1 MEKQQMTIE
10 VNAIINDTENN
21 KQYRILYIMSKENL
35 VLIEMN
41 TTKFNVFIASM
52 NELIR
57 NLDTRY
63 IISQAEDRIIEESTL
78 TEKQKKKYQ
87 NLKSYM
93 NEINRLFGPTYLD
106 LIGHQKKN
114 EFEQLYKNF
123 GFSKTKAWRI
133 IRTILQNGFDYSS
146 ILNKKKKRTKKSYV
160 KAGRKGF
167 VDKGVPITP
176 DIEKIFEKGLEQYKK
191 NRNTSFQL
199 IYDRLCYEYFS
210 KVEDGVF
217 KVLPQNERPTYR
229 QFYYYGSKRLNK
241 KEMEEIKTSRAE
253 FRNNSRLLLNSSAYN
268 VQGPGDMLEM
278 DALEMDVEIV
288 SETNRNKVIGRPILY
303 ALIDVYSRA
312 IVAISVSFE
321 NNSVLGMTNCLMN
334 LGEDKTEFCQRYGI
348 SDIDITKWPSNFIP
362 NRIRVDR
369 GSDFVS
375 KEAERIF
382 NELNITREI
391 VTGATGSMKGIIE
404 QLWHQIHSAQ
414 NSSLQNAG
422 LIEKRYDST
431 HKKKA
436 CLTIREITQMVI
448 VHVLAYNEL
457 ELKNFKPTKNMVK
470 EKIEFAPVSL
480 WNYGI
485 NEYGAPRPIL
495 NKAQYAYSLMKK
507 PVARI
512 SRKGVCIDGLYYANN
527 DEYLLEAM
535 IHAGNRSEPFDCRY
549 DERNITNL
557 YYMNPVTNVLTSASL
572 IEDIREQSD
581 FINNTRQE
589 RLDFLE
595 NEKLLREENNQKQQ
609 TVRSSRVSVFDN
621 MVKNA
626 KKQNKDKELDTKNMI
641 ENRKKERD
649 LNRSNNDIES
659 RLLKD
664 VKKEEKQPYDPI
676 KALMEA
682 QLALEEEEDKKYG
695 IVYEED

>member
-1 MEKQQMTIE
+1 MENKQMTIE
-10 VNAIINDTENN
+10 VNGIISDIKKN
-21 KQYRILYIMSKENL
+21 KRYRILYIMSKDNL
-35 VLIEMN
+35 VLIEMD
-41 TTKFNVFIASM
+41 TTKFNVFVSSM

-57 NLDTRY
+57 GMGSRY
-63 IISQAEDRIIEESTL
+63 ILSKGISKIVEESNL
-78 TEKQKKKYQ
+78 SDNQLENYKRKKSFVDDIQKIY
-87 NLKSYM
+87 
-93 NEINRLFGPTYLD
+93 GPTYLE
-106 LIGHQKKN
+106 LVGHSSKKELN
-114 EFEQLYKNF
+114 DLYKKYNM
-123 GFSKTKAWRI
+123 SKSHAWKLIRI
-133 IRTILQNGFDYSS
+133 ILQNGFDYS
-146 ILNKKKKRTKKSYV
+146 ILVHTRKNVELNYKYKT
-160 KAGRKGF
+160 GRKSAIE
-167 VDKGVPITP
+167 KGIPITQ
-176 DIEKIFEKGLEQYKK
+176 DIEKIFKKGLEQYKN

-217 KVLPQNERPTYR
+217 KVLSQDERPTYR
-229 QFYYYGSKRLNK
+229 QFYYYCSKHLNK

-253 FRNNSRLLLNSSAYN
+253 FRNNSRLLLNSSTYN

-321 NNSVLGMTNCLMN
+321 NNSVFGMTNCLMN

-470 EKIEFAPVSL
+470 EKIEFTPASL

-507 PVARI
+507 PAARI

-572 IEDIREQSD
+572 IEDIRGQSD

-609 TVRSSRVSVFDN
+609 TIRSSRVSVFDN

-659 RLLKD
+659 RLLND
-664 VKKEEKQPYDPI
+664 TKKEENQPYDPI

-695 IVYEED
+695 IVYEEE

>member
-1 MEKQQMTIE
+1 MEKEKMTIE

-63 IISQAEDRIIEESTL
+63 IISQAEDRIVEESTL

-123 GFSKTKAWRI
+123 GFSKIKAWRI

-229 QFYYYGSKRLNK
+229 QFYYYCSKRLNK

-253 FRNNSRLLLNSSAYN
+253 FRNNSRLLLNSSTYN

-348 SDIDITKWPSNFIP
+348 SDIDIIKWPSNFIP

-448 VHVLAYNEL
+448 VHLLAYNEL

-470 EKIEFAPVSL
+470 EK
-480 WNYGI
+480 N
-485 NEYGAPRPIL
+485 
-495 NKAQYAYSLMKK
+495 
-507 PVARI
+507 
-512 SRKGVCIDGLYYANN
+512 
-527 DEYLLEAM
+527 
-535 IHAGNRSEPFDCRY
+535 
-549 DERNITNL
+549 
-557 YYMNPVTNVLTSASL
+557 
-572 IEDIREQSD
+572 
-581 FINNTRQE
+581 
-589 RLDFLE
+589 
-595 NEKLLREENNQKQQ
+595 
-609 TVRSSRVSVFDN
+609 
-621 MVKNA
+621 
-626 KKQNKDKELDTKNMI
+626 
-641 ENRKKERD
+641 
-649 LNRSNNDIES
+649 
-659 RLLKD
+659 
-664 VKKEEKQPYDPI
+664 
-676 KALMEA
+676 
-682 QLALEEEEDKKYG
+682 
-695 IVYEED
+695 

>member
-10 VNAIINDTENN
+10 VNAIINDTEKN
-21 KQYRILYIMSKENL
+21 KRYRILYIMSKDNL
-35 VLIEMN
+35 VLIEMD
-41 TTKFNVFIASM
+41 TTKFNVFMASM

-57 NLDTRY
+57 GLNTRY
-63 IISQAEDRIIEESTL
+63 LLSKDENKIVDESIL
-78 TEKQKKKYQ
+78 TEKQKNRYKC
-87 NLKSYM
+87 LKSYM
-93 NEINRLFGPTYLD
+93 NEINNLFGPTYLD

-114 EFEQLYKNF
+114 ELEQLYKNF
-123 GFSKTKAWRI
+123 GFSKSKAWRI

-146 ILNKKKKRTKKSYV
+146 MLNKKKRTKKSYT
-160 KAGRKGF
+160 KAGRKSI
-167 VDKGVPITP
+167 VDKGIPITA
-176 DIEKIFEKGLEQYKK
+176 DVEQIFEKGLAQYKK

-199 IYDRLCYEYFS
+199 IYDRLCYEYYS
-210 KVEDGVF
+210 KLENGVF
-217 KVLPQNERPTYR
+217 EVLPQNERPTYR
-229 QFYYYGSKRLNK
+229 QFYYYCSKQLSK
-241 KEMEEIKTSRAE
+241 KEMEEIKTSKAE
-253 FRNNSRLLLNSSAYN
+253 FRNNSRLLLNSSTYN

-303 ALIDVYSRA
+303 ALIDVYSRV

-334 LGEDKTEFCQRYGI
+334 LGEDKEEFCKRYGI
-348 SDIDITKWPSNFIP
+348 SDIDVTKWPSNFIP

-369 GSDFVS
+369 GGDFIS

-422 LIEKRYDST
+422 LIEKRYDSS

-457 ELKNFKPTKNMVK
+457 ELRNFKPTKKMVA
-470 EKIEFAPVSL
+470 ERIEFTPVSL
-480 WNYGI
+480 WNFGV
-485 NEYGAPRPIL
+485 NEFGAPRPIL

-507 PVARI
+507 TVAKI
-512 SRKGVCIDGLYYANN
+512 SRKGVCIDGLYYAND
-527 DEYLLEAM
+527 DEYLLAAM

-549 DERNITNL
+549 DERNITNI
-557 YYMNPVTNVLTSASL
+557 YYMNPKTNVLTSASL
-572 IEDIREQSD
+572 IEDIRGQSD
-581 FINNTRQE
+581 FINSTRQE

-595 NEKLLREENNQKQQ
+595 NERLLREENNQKQQ
-609 TVRSSRVSVFDN
+609 TIRSSRVAVFDN
-621 MVKNA
+621 MVKTA
-626 KKQNKDKELDTKNMI
+626 KKQNNKELDTKNMI

-649 LNRSNNDIES
+649 LNRSENAIES

-664 VKKEEKQPYDPI
+664 TKKKDNQPYDPI

-695 IVYEED
+695 IVYED

>member
-1 MEKQQMTIE
+1 MENKQMTIE
-10 VNAIINDTENN
+10 VNGIISDIKKN
-21 KQYRILYIMSKENL
+21 KRYRILYIMSKDNL
-35 VLIEMN
+35 VLIEMD
-41 TTKFNVFIASM
+41 TTKFNVFVSSM

-57 NLDTRY
+57 GMGSRY
-63 IISQAEDRIIEESTL
+63 ILSKGISKIVEESNL
-78 TEKQKKKYQ
+78 SDNQLENYKRKKSFVDDIQKIY
-87 NLKSYM
+87 
-93 NEINRLFGPTYLD
+93 GPTYLE
-106 LIGHQKKN
+106 LVGHSSKKELN
-114 EFEQLYKNF
+114 DLYKKYNM
-123 GFSKTKAWRI
+123 SKSHAWKLIRI
-133 IRTILQNGFDYSS
+133 ILQNGFDYS
-146 ILNKKKKRTKKSYV
+146 ILVHTRKNVELNYKYKT
-160 KAGRKGF
+160 GRKSAIE
-167 VDKGVPITP
+167 KGIPITQ
-176 DIEKIFEKGLEQYKK
+176 DIEKIFKKGLEQYKN

-217 KVLPQNERPTYR
+217 KVLSQDERPTYR
-229 QFYYYGSKRLNK
+229 QFYYYCSKHLNK

-253 FRNNSRLLLNSSAYN
+253 FRNNSRLLLNSSTYN

-470 EKIEFAPVSL
+470 EKIEFTPASL

-507 PVARI
+507 PAARI

-572 IEDIREQSD
+572 IEDIRGQSD

-609 TVRSSRVSVFDN
+609 TIRSSRVSVFDN

-659 RLLKD
+659 RLLND
-664 VKKEEKQPYDPI
+664 TKKEENQPYDPI

-695 IVYEED
+695 IVYEEE

>member
-10 VNAIINDTENN
+10 VNAIINDTEKN
-21 KQYRILYIMSKENL
+21 KRYRILYIMSKDNL
-35 VLIEMN
+35 VLIEMD
-41 TTKFNVFIASM
+41 TTKFNVFMASM

-57 NLDTRY
+57 GLGSRY
-63 IISQAEDRIIEESTL
+63 ILSKGFCKIVEESSL
-78 TEKQKKKYQ
+78 SDKQLQNYNRKKNFVNDIQKIY
-87 NLKSYM
+87 
-93 NEINRLFGPTYLD
+93 GPTYLD
-106 LIGHQKKN
+106 LVGHNSKKAFN
-114 EFEQLYKNF
+114 SLYKKYEM
-123 GFSKTKAWRI
+123 SKSYAWKI
-133 IRTILQNGFDYSS
+133 IRIILQNGFDYSVLVYS
-146 ILNKKKKRTKKSYV
+146 RKDIELSY
-160 KAGRKGF
+160 KFKTGRKAL
-167 VDKGVPITP
+167 VEKGVPITP
-176 DIEKIFEKGLEQYKK
+176 DIEKIFAKGLDQYKK

-199 IYDRLCYEYFS
+199 VYDRLCYEYFS
-210 KVEDGVF
+210 KVENGSF
-217 KVLPQNERPTYR
+217 EVLPQNERPTYR
-229 QFYYYGSKRLNK
+229 QFYYYCSKQLSK
-241 KEMEEIKTSRAE
+241 KEMEEIKTSKAE
-253 FRNNSRLLLNSSAYN
+253 FRNNSRLLLNSSTYN

-303 ALIDVYSRA
+303 ALIDVYSRV

-334 LGEDKTEFCQRYGI
+334 LGEDKEEFCKRYGI
-348 SDIDITKWPSNFIP
+348 SDIDVTKWPSNFIP

-369 GSDFVS
+369 GSDFIS

-422 LIEKRYDST
+422 LIEKRYDSS

-457 ELKNFKPTKNMVK
+457 ELQNFQPTKRMVA
-470 EKIEFAPVSL
+470 ERIEFTPVSL
-480 WNYGI
+480 WNFGI
-485 NEYGAPRPIL
+485 NEFGAPRPIL

-507 PVARI
+507 PVAKI
-512 SRKGVCIDGLYYANN
+512 SRKGVCIDGLYYAND
-527 DEYLLEAM
+527 DEYLLAAM

-549 DERNITNL
+549 DERNITNI
-557 YYMNPVTNVLTSASL
+557 YYMNPKTNVLTSVSL
-572 IEDIREQSD
+572 IEDIRGQSD
-581 FINNTRQE
+581 FINSTRQE

-595 NEKLLREENNQKQQ
+595 NERLLREENNQKQQ
-609 TVRSSRVSVFDN
+609 TIRSSRVAVFDN
-621 MVKNA
+621 MVKTA
-626 KKQNKDKELDTKNMI
+626 KKQNNKELDTKNMI

-649 LNRSNNDIES
+649 LNRSENAIES

-664 VKKEEKQPYDPI
+664 TKKKDNQPYDTI

-695 IVYEED
+695 IVYED

>member
-10 VNAIINDTENN
+10 VNAIINDTEKN
-21 KQYRILYIMSKENL
+21 KQYRILYIMSKDNL
-35 VLIEMN
+35 VLIEMD
-41 TTKFNVFIASM
+41 TTKFNGFIASM
-52 NELIR
+52 NTLIHGLGTKYVITKSE
-57 NLDTRY
+57 NKVVD
-63 IISQAEDRIIEESTL
+63 ESKL
-78 TEKQKKKYQ
+78 TQKQKEKY
-87 NLKSYM
+87 LKRKNFVDKV
-93 NEINRLFGPTYLD
+93 NELYGPTFLD
-106 LIGHQKKN
+106 LIGHTKKDDLIK
-114 EFEQLYKNF
+114 LYESY
-123 GFSKTKAWRI
+123 GYSRTYAWILIKR
-133 IRTILQNGFDYSS
+133 ILQNGYDYT
-146 ILNKKKKRTKKSYV
+146 ILLNKKGYTNKPSTQKV
-160 KAGRKGF
+160 GRKSI
-167 VDKGVPITP
+167 VDKGIPITP
-176 DIEKIFEKGLEQYKK
+176 DIENIFEKGLEQYKK

-199 IYDRLCYEYFS
+199 VYDRLCYEYFS
-210 KVEDGVF
+210 KVEDGTF
-217 KVLPQNERPTYR
+217 QVLPQNERPTYR
-229 QFYYYGSKRLNK
+229 QFYYYCSKHLSK
-241 KEMEEIKTSRAE
+241 KDMEEIKTSKAE
-253 FRNNSRLLLNSSAYN
+253 FRNNSRLLLNSSTYN

-288 SETNRNKVIGRPILY
+288 SETDRNKVVGRPILY

-334 LGEDKTEFCQRYGI
+334 LGEDKEEFCQRYGI
-348 SDIDITKWPSNFIP
+348 TDIDVTKWPSNFIP

-369 GSDFVS
+369 GSDFIS

-414 NSSLQNAG
+414 NSSIQNAG

-457 ELKNFKPTKNMVK
+457 ELRNFKATKRMVA
-470 EKIEFAPVSL
+470 ERIEFTPVSL
-480 WNYGI
+480 WNFGV
-485 NEYGAPRPIL
+485 NEFGAPRPIL

-512 SRKGVCIDGLYYANN
+512 SRKGVCIDGLYYAND

-535 IHAGNRSEPFDCRY
+535 IHAGHKSEPFDCRY

-572 IEDIREQSD
+572 IEDIRGQSD
-581 FINNTRQE
+581 FINSTRQE

-609 TVRSSRVSVFDN
+609 TIRSSRVAVFDK

-626 KKQNKDKELDTKNMI
+626 KKQNKNKALDTKNMT
-641 ENRKKERD
+641 ENRKIERD
-649 LNRSNNDIES
+649 LNRSNNDIDS
-659 RLLKD
+659 RLLKEN
-664 VKKEEKQPYDPI
+664 KKDKKQPYDPI
-676 KALMEA
+676 KALMKA
-682 QLALEEEEDKKYG
+682 QLALEEEEDRKYG

>member
-1 MEKQQMTIE
+1 MGHSSKKEL
-10 VNAIINDTENN
+10 ND
-21 KQYRILYIMSKENL
+21 LYKKYNMSKSHAW
-35 VLIEMN
+35 
-41 TTKFNVFIASM
+41 K
-52 NELIR
+52 LIR
-57 NLDTRY
+57 
-63 IISQAEDRIIEESTL
+63 I
-78 TEKQKKKYQ
+78 
-87 NLKSYM
+87 
-93 NEINRLFGPTYLD
+93 
-106 LIGHQKKN
+106 
-114 EFEQLYKNF
+114 
-123 GFSKTKAWRI
+123 
-133 IRTILQNGFDYSS
+133 ILQNGFDYS
-146 ILNKKKKRTKKSYV
+146 ILVHTRKNVELNYKYKT
-160 KAGRKGF
+160 GRKSAIE
-167 VDKGVPITP
+167 KGIPITQ
-176 DIEKIFEKGLEQYKK
+176 DIEKIFKKGLEQYKN

-217 KVLPQNERPTYR
+217 KVLSQDERPTYR
-229 QFYYYGSKRLNK
+229 QFYYYCSKHLNK

-253 FRNNSRLLLNSSAYN
+253 FRNNSRLLLNSSTYN

-470 EKIEFAPVSL
+470 EKIEFTPASL

-507 PVARI
+507 PAARI

-572 IEDIREQSD
+572 IEDIRGQSD

-609 TVRSSRVSVFDN
+609 TIRSSRVSVFDN

-659 RLLKD
+659 RLLND
-664 VKKEEKQPYDPI
+664 TKKEENQPYDPI

-695 IVYEED
+695 IVYEEE

>member
-1 MEKQQMTIE
+1 MENKQMTIE
-10 VNAIINDTENN
+10 VNGIISDIKKN
-21 KQYRILYIMSKENL
+21 KRYRILYIMSKDNL
-35 VLIEMN
+35 VLIEMD
-41 TTKFNVFIASM
+41 TTKFNVFVSSM

-57 NLDTRY
+57 GMGSRY
-63 IISQAEDRIIEESTL
+63 ILSKGISKIVEESNL
-78 TEKQKKKYQ
+78 SDNQLENYKRKKSFVDDIQKIY
-87 NLKSYM
+87 
-93 NEINRLFGPTYLD
+93 GPTYLE
-106 LIGHQKKN
+106 LVGHSSKKELN
-114 EFEQLYKNF
+114 DLYKKYNM
-123 GFSKTKAWRI
+123 SKSHAWKLIRI
-133 IRTILQNGFDYSS
+133 ILQNGFDYS
-146 ILNKKKKRTKKSYV
+146 ILVHTRKNVELNYKYKT
-160 KAGRKGF
+160 GRKSAIE
-167 VDKGVPITP
+167 KGIPITQ
-176 DIEKIFEKGLEQYKK
+176 DIEKIFKKGLEQYKN

-217 KVLPQNERPTYR
+217 KVLSQDERPTYR
-229 QFYYYGSKRLNK
+229 QFYYYCSKHLNK

-253 FRNNSRLLLNSSAYN
+253 FRNNSRLLLNSSTYN

-470 EKIEFAPVSL
+470 EKIEFTPASL

-507 PVARI
+507 PAARI

-572 IEDIREQSD
+572 IEDIRGQSD

-609 TVRSSRVSVFDN
+609 TIRSSRVSVFDN
-621 MVKNA
+621 IVKNA

-659 RLLKD
+659 RLLND
-664 VKKEEKQPYDPI
+664 TKKEENQPYDPI

-695 IVYEED
+695 IVYEEE